1 MALYKLFLFR
11 DGEVVGEVKRHC
23 GDDLDALDAARALCR
38 DHLVEVYS
46 ELRLVARVKQG
57 DAALSVKDPYSL

>member
-11 DGEVVGEVKRHC
+11 DGELVGEIQRHC

-38 DHLVEVYS
+38 DHVIEVYS
-46 ELRLVARVKQG
+46 ELRFVARVKQG
-57 DAALSVKDPYSL
+57 DKPLTVKDARSG

>member
-23 GDDLDALDAARALCR
+23 SDDLDALDAAREQCR
-38 DHLVEVYS
+38 DYVVEVYC
-46 ELRLVARVKQG
+46 ELRLVARLKQG
-57 DAALSVKDPYSL
+57 DEPLTVKDPRSG